1 MKVSIVIPVYNAGKS
16 LEKVVHRIVGNEYLK
31 SIPFELILVDD
42 KSEDD
47 SFKIIQELA
56 DVYPN
61 LLGIT
66 LHKNSGQHCATF
78 VGIKEAKGEYLVT
91 MDDDGEHPV
100 DQIES
105 LIELLEKDN
114 RDIVY
119 ATPKKRTKTLFR
131 KLASGI
137 FKITGKLAGGYGKGS
152 AFRVIH
158 SSVFKQLQNLS
169 VSVVYIDEI
178 LSWYTMNVGFLPIE
192 FPTSLKKST
201 YKRKNLFSL
210 YHDIVYAYS
219 SFPAQLLTKLG
230 FFSSILSLIFGL
242 FFIIKK
248 LFFRAQIGFT
258 ALAVSV
264 LFSASIILF
273 GLGILAQY
281 AYRQSRILNQLPQ
294 YSIKKRT
301 DGKTH

>member
-1 MKVSIVIPVYNAGKS
+1 MKVSIIIPVYNAAKA
-16 LEKVVHRIVGNEYLK
+16 LKKVVQQIVSSDYLK
-31 SIPFELILVDD
+31 SIPYELILVDD

-47 SFKIIQELA
+47 SFKIIEELA
-56 DVYPN
+56 GMHSN
-61 LLGIT
+61 ILGIT

-105 LIELLEKDN
+105 LIELLEKEN

-119 ATPKKRTKTLFR
+119 ATPRKRTKTIFR

-137 FKITGKLAGGYGKGS
+137 FKITGRLAGGYGKGS

-158 SSVFKQLQNLS
+158 SSVYRQLQNLS

-178 LSWYTMNVGFLPIE
+178 LSWYTMNVGFLPID
-192 FPTSLKKST
+192 FPASMKKST
-201 YKRKNLFSL
+201 YRGKNLFSL
-210 YHDIVYAYS
+210 YNDIVYAYS

-230 FFSSILSLIFGL
+230 FFSSSISLIFGL
-242 FFIIKK
+242 FFIFRK

-294 YSIKKRT
+294 YSVKKRT